1 MTVTLPYDPMWRAV
15 EWALKNC
22 PSYITNDAHMIGYN
36 SYDNT
41 YIDYF
46 FGDKNEALM
55 FKLKWS

>member
-1 MTVTLPYDPMWRAV
+1 MTVTLPYDPAWRAV
-15 EWALKNC
+15 DWALKNC

-46 FGDKNEALM
+46 FIDEAEATM
-55 FKLKWS
+55 FMLKWA